1 MKEGIGFAK
10 DGYGISKE
18 GWDDLTTI
26 EGCNI

>member
-18 GWDDLTTI
+18 YWDGKSF
-26 EGCNI
+26 EGCDS

>member
-18 GWDDLTTI
+18 GWDGKSF
-26 EGCNI
+26 EGCDL